1 MTFKP
6 LHTYRC
12 ADGRTAKIVSPIS
25 EVAGRE
31 ECLILYAFYTH
42 IAVIEN
48 EHTAR
53 IFNLDHADDVN
64 IMTDEEVSN

>member
-6 LHTYRC
+6 LHTYKC

-31 ECLILYAFYTH
+31 ECLVQYVAYTH

-53 IFNLDHADDVN
+53 IYNLDYADDVN
-64 IMTDEEVSN
+64 IMADEEVE